1 MLLDLCLLVLSQCI
15 VFAQA
20 APATPNPALA
30 LTPNLLNSSA
40 YDALSIPK
48 YASQLPTPLLSSS
61 HITPTSLPPS
71 LSNLTSFETPITE
84 YRVPGTNTILR
95 LGLEPTEPIPKLSL
109 GRTILRTNQSLYAY
123 IAHYDASDTPLR
135 RVDDPYE
142 SEVRWTGCFFGVAT
156 MPPDYHHLTYGIVG
170 NVLQGLWWVLYR
182 GERFETAVF
191 EVRDDQFG
199 TIGIGK
205 ITPKRP
211 DMGLWGLEGLVGLGD
226 GGNGT
231 LMAS

>member
-1 MLLDLCLLVLSQCI
+1 M
-15 VFAQA
+15 
-20 APATPNPALA
+20 
-30 LTPNLLNSSA
+30 
-40 YDALSIPK
+40 
-48 YASQLPTPLLSSS
+48 
-61 HITPTSLPPS
+61 
-71 LSNLTSFETPITE
+71 
-84 YRVPGTNTILR
+84 
-95 LGLEPTEPIPKLSL
+95 
-109 GRTILRTNQSLYAY
+109 
-123 IAHYDASDTPLR
+123 
-135 RVDDPYE
+135 
-142 SEVRWTGCFFGVAT
+142 
-156 MPPDYHHLTYGIVG
+156 
-170 NVLQGLWWVLYR
+170 LYR